1 MLLFAL
7 SILNASEDKSKLT
20 EIYDRYFLQMY
31 NYALSRLE
39 TKSEAEDAVQETF
52 LSLAVNISKI
62 DDPASRSTAGYVMTI
77 LKNKIIDVKRKKKR
91 EVNLFDDVLP
101 KNTEFD
107 DSVFDQLIKAEQT
120 EKMNKAVQ
128 ELHSRERHIIL
139 LRLYEDMSFKDMAKL
154 AGISEGN
161 VKNIYYRSL
170 AKLRKMLEDKED
182 E

>member
-7 SILNASEDKSKLT
+7 SILNAPEDKSKLSD
-20 EIYDRYFLQMY
+20 IYDRYFLQMY

-62 DDPASRSTAGYVMTI
+62 VDPASRSTAGYVMTI

-107 DSVFDQLIKAEQT
+107 DSVFDYLIISEQN
-120 EKMNKAVQ
+120 EKLKNAV
-128 ELHSRERHIIL
+128 ELLNSRERHIIL
-139 LRLYEDMSFKDMAKL
+139 LRLYENMSFKDMAKL
-154 AGISEGN
+154 TGISEGN